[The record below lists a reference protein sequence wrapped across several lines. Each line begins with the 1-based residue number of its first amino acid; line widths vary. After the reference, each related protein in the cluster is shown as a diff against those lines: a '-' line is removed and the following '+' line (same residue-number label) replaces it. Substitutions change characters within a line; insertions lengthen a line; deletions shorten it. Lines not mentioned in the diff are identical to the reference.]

1 MEPTEA
7 YDRLRQG
14 APVCACG
21 GYLAGLDA
29 LHRSEICNALTFDRL
44 NGKYRTVREVYLASG
59 ENWNQTFY
67 VMLFRYMGDPANR
80 ETYME
85 LARRVRY
92 KTVLRERG
100 EQGSVRIEAM
110 LFGGAGLLAT
120 LPEDDYTRLL
130 QREFDYLSR
139 KYDIDPLESD
149 RWQMRG
155 IRPANRPT
163 LRLAQLAAFLSR
175 HEFVIERVIEC
186 RSGADVYRLFGVE
199 APQYWSSPCRTEDP
213 ASERPRR
220 VGHFKSDI
228 LAINLVAILQFA
240 YGTYTAQDGLLARAV
255 ALLESIPAED
265 NRYMRRWSDYGLR
278 PANAFESQAL
288 LQLAAVY
295 CASSRCTECPVGR
308 RIVQEL
314 CGREE
319 R

>member
-1 MEPTEA
+1 MASTGRCGKSISPRVKTGTRRSTSCSSATWATRPTAKPTWSWPAA
-7 YDRLRQG
+7 YVTKPCCANAGSR
-14 APVCACG
+14 APYG
-21 GYLAGLDA
+21 
-29 LHRSEICNALTFDRL
+29 S
-44 NGKYRTVREVYLASG
+44 
-59 ENWNQTFY
+59 
-67 VMLFRYMGDPANR
+67 
-80 ETYME
+80 
-85 LARRVRY
+85 RRC
-92 KTVLRERG
+92 
-100 EQGSVRIEAM
+100 SSA
-110 LFGGAGLLAT
+110 APGLLAT

-319 R
+319 